1 MWYPGAIR
9 KEIKKFRTPIQTQ
22 SRAFILHVA
31 VSEADSLYGF
41 FSGAAVASHFYVRK
55 NGIVEQYVDTKYQ
68 APANLYG
75 NATCISTET
84 QGGVRNA
91 NSEPWTDA
99 QVKALAQ
106 LSKWLHETHDI
117 PLQVM
122 PNSKRASRGVGYHRL
137 GVDPYRVSGGELWST
152 AYGKICPGQ
161 GKINQVDDIVAKAK
175 GVSVAPRPPSQ
186 PSKPA
191 KNYLEFGDKGTKVK
205 NLQRLLNVELPATLK
220 EDGVFGAATRTA
232 VRKYQLSRGLVID
245 GIAGPAT
252 MSALTSHKKPVGN
265 KPKPNPETLNYGD
278 SGNDVKELQRLLN
291 AKFPSYSQLVV
302 DGLFGKATEA
312 VVEEFQR
319 RHPELDPTGDYGP
332 KTRRL
337 LEAAKPEKKPIKVI
351 NKPKKLKITGLLG
364 EGTIK
369 RWQDVL
375 DVAQTGKLDKTTVKA
390 IQTTLKKK
398 GQSVG
403 KSGVDGIMGPATI
416 TALQKYLGTP
426 VDGKISRPS
435 PAIKEL
441 QRRLNAGKF

>member
-9 KEIKKFRTPIQTQ
+9 KEIKKFRTPIRTQ
-22 SRAFILHVA
+22 SRAFVLHVA

-41 FSGAAVASHFYVRK
+41 FSGAQVASHFYVRK
-55 NGIVEQYVDTKYQ
+55 DGTVEQYVNTRYQ

-75 NATCISTET
+75 NATCISAESE
-84 QGGVRNA
+84 GGVRNA

-106 LSKWLHETHDI
+106 LSKWLNETHGI

-122 PNSKRASRGVGYHRL
+122 PNSRPESRGIGYHRL
-137 GVDPYRVSGGELWST
+137 GVNPYRVSGGELWSS

-161 GKINQVDDIVAKAK
+161 GKINQVDNIVAMAK
-175 GVSVAPRPPSQ
+175 GTSVPRPPVQ
-186 PSKPA
+186 PSQPA
-191 KNYLEFGDKGTKVK
+191 KNYLEYGDKGSKVK
-205 NLQRLLNVELPATLK
+205 ELQRLLNVELPATLK
-220 EDGVFGAATRTA
+220 EDGVFGANTRAA
-232 VRKYQLSRGLVID
+232 VRRYQLTRGLVID

-252 MSALTSHKKPVGN
+252 LGALRSHKKPVTQ
-265 KPKPNPETLNYGD
+265 KPKPTVETLNKGD
-278 SGNDVKELQRLLN
+278 HGPAVRELQRTLN

-312 VVEEFQR
+312 VVKEFQR
-319 RHPELDPTGDYGP
+319 RHPNLEPSGDYGP
-332 KTRRL
+332 KTRNY
-337 LEAAKPEKKPIKVI
+337 LEQAKPEKKPVKVI
-351 NKPKKLKITGLLG
+351 NKPKQLKITGLLG

-375 DVAQTGKLDKTTVKA
+375 DVAQTGKLDKTTVRK
-390 IQTTLKKK
+390 IQSTLKSK
-398 GQSVG
+398 GYSVG
-403 KSGVDGIMGPATI
+403 RAGVDGIMGPDTI

-435 PAIKEL
+435 PMVKAL
-441 QRRLNAGKF
+441 QKRLNAGKF